1 MPSRTKNARSPEH
14 VALGRSVREWRVR
27 RELSQ
32 EQLAKASSM
41 HRNYVG
47 AVERGEINLTMMVM
61 LKLARGLALRPSAI
75 VLLAE
80 ERYEDELGFGSA
92 VPLGPM
98 RPPK

>member
-1 MPSRTKNARSPEH
+1 MPSQTKNARSPEH

-27 RELSQ
+27 RQLSQ
-32 EQLAKASSM
+32 EQLGKAAGL

-47 AVERGEINLTMMVM
+47 AVERGEINPTMQVM
-61 LKLARGLALRPSAI
+61 LKLARGLALPTSEI

-80 ERYEDELGFGSA
+80 ERYEDEFGHGAA

-98 RPPK
+98 RSPK